1 MGKKRV
7 EKTTLLVLYP
17 VLLENEINGRRM
29 LSKIFRWI

>member
-17 VLLENEINGRRM
+17 VLLENEINRSET
-29 LSKIFRWI
+29 LSQNI